1 MPSERSP
8 SETSPLLGPQS
19 NGHASYSSTAGGGHP
34 DPALAE
40 QGRSGEDV
48 DAGKDS
54 SQRALN
60 VRYIFPAISVGVFLS
75 AADQTIIVAS
85 YGKIGS
91 DLNALNL
98 TSWIATSYFLTLTSF
113 QPLYGKLSDIFG
125 RKACL
130 LFAYAI
136 FGIGCLGCGIAQNIH
151 QLIAARVFQGI
162 GGGGMTTVVS
172 ILMSDIIPLRDR
184 GIWQGVINI
193 IYATGSGIG
202 APLGGVL
209 SDYIGW
215 RWAFIAQFPL
225 CIIAFAAVS
234 IMLDLPAPEDTHWK
248 IKLRRIDFPGAIV
261 LIGAVLGFLV
271 GFDRGSNVSWT
282 MPLTIV
288 SLSVSAFLFVLFVVV
303 EIYYATEPFAPGHII
318 FDRGF
323 VAAYACNFFSFGG
336 WLSGLFYLPLYFQAM
351 DGVSATGAGVRL
363 LPCICAGVSGS
374 LFSGFVMRWTGKYY
388 WLTVIGYTLLT
399 LGLTVIFLF
408 SGEIADSLIPIIFGT
423 IACAFGNGI
432 GVTTTLI
439 SLISNATPED
449 QAVVTACSYLF
460 RSLGSVIGLAL
471 SSTVVQ
477 QVLRGRL
484 REALRH
490 SKDIDRIVDGVR
502 QSLDF
507 IKTLD
512 PDVAKT
518 VRDCY
523 GWATNK
529 GFAFLI
535 GVPRLTFARYR
546 PLFYLLSGVA
556 AAYALVYLRNHIFSS
571 PPSQSS
577 LRRRKAVRRQRRN
590 DSDATGPPETPSSR
604 AIAHLEQLER
614 QNGVYGTFRIETEDG
629 RRVESGLLPSLL
641 ATRDQLME
649 EVGVPQAHA
658 ERMRE
663 MMEDTFLESFFA
675 LDFPSTH
682 TLEEGSPER
691 IYLTEQL
698 RRRGISW
705 SGIERAVERFNADEN
720 YGEELRR
727 RRQNGERVTLST
739 STFPDEAQ
747 QQPVMDG
754 GETVVDDQSVFSW
767 REGNNDSAQAREG
780 QNLLNLLY
788 HIAED
793 QARKDGY
800 IHRGV
805 TCNSC
810 GAMPIQGIRYRCAN
824 CIDYDLCETCEA
836 MQVHIKTHLFY
847 KVRIPAPFLGNP
859 RQSQPV
865 WYPGKPSMLPRTLPR
880 SLVKSLM
887 KETSFEG
894 TELEALWDQFRC
906 LANREWSD
914 DPNKLYMAIDR
925 KTFDRCFVP
934 NTSVRPPPPSLIY
947 DRMFAF
953 YDTNNDGLIGFE
965 EFLKGLASLNNKSND
980 ERLRRVFRGYD
991 IDGDGFVERKDFLRV
1006 FRAYYTLSRELT
1018 RDMVAGMEDDFL
1030 EGGARDVVLG
1040 SQPISSA
1047 FPGSIPSGE
1056 NSRIGEGKRVNQ
1068 EGDMEI
1074 VDSDG
1079 VLRPDGT
1086 DTGDRHSVV
1095 GEAAVRRQF
1104 GRSQPILPVSVRAGA
1119 AGSSAAEASGSR
1131 RRRESRDDDD
1141 DDDDDGDEDGDHD
1154 EESEYESQ
1162 PPSPRSRSSSK
1173 VRFQDDLTDDED
1185 CDARSNP
1192 STSSRSILVGER
1204 WGGFEVPEVERDVGK
1219 EILYQVT
1226 QQGFNEILD
1235 IMFKP
1240 KEDLLMEC
1248 YRTRTERKMWAR
1260 EIELAQQLDTSNSN
1274 RENVQPNSD
1283 DGHEEPP
1290 LSRYQERPLDELLE
1304 RAGYSV
1310 GSPVLDSAPDG
1321 PILAPPSQESRLPV
1335 HEDSSDSEDEDD
1347 LRPTHLANPE
1357 ESDTAEPSAPLTLL
1371 EPQDNLILSPTPH
1384 PDSPSIPVIGQ
1395 DEDEPSFELDSDYD
1409 PTLPHHR
1416 PNDERIAPF
1425 PFPNQITTTLPPSPL
1440 RLHPNNT
1447 VTTFPAP
1454 TSPEAEATAPKR
1466 APSPIQPLPAP
1477 SLTHSSSPLP
1487 TRQGGPTIPPPQAT
1501 LSRWAY
1507 LNRVEAEAK
1516 ERGGSGAKLNF
1527 EEFSRRM
1534 AADRGRKLAFV
1545 ASWIEMA
1552 SF

>member
-1 MPSERSP
+1 
-8 SETSPLLGPQS
+8 
-19 NGHASYSSTAGGGHP
+19 
-34 DPALAE
+34 
-40 QGRSGEDV
+40 
-48 DAGKDS
+48 
-54 SQRALN
+54 
-60 VRYIFPAISVGVFLS
+60 
-75 AADQTIIVAS
+75 
-85 YGKIGS
+85 
-91 DLNALNL
+91 
-98 TSWIATSYFLTLTSF
+98 
-113 QPLYGKLSDIFG
+113 
-125 RKACL
+125 
-130 LFAYAI
+130 
-136 FGIGCLGCGIAQNIH
+136 
-151 QLIAARVFQGI
+151 
-162 GGGGMTTVVS
+162 
-172 ILMSDIIPLRDR
+172 MSDP
-184 GIWQGVINI
+184 Q
-193 IYATGSGIG
+193 
-202 APLGGVL
+202 
-209 SDYIGW
+209 
-215 RWAFIAQFPL
+215 
-225 CIIAFAAVS
+225 
-234 IMLDLPAPEDTHWK
+234 
-248 IKLRRIDFPGAIV
+248 
-261 LIGAVLGFLV
+261 
-271 GFDRGSNVSWT
+271 
-282 MPLTIV
+282 
-288 SLSVSAFLFVLFVVV
+288 
-303 EIYYATEPFAPGHII
+303 
-318 FDRGF
+318 
-323 VAAYACNFFSFGG
+323 
-336 WLSGLFYLPLYFQAM
+336 
-351 DGVSATGAGVRL
+351 
-363 LPCICAGVSGS
+363 
-374 LFSGFVMRWTGKYY
+374 
-388 WLTVIGYTLLT
+388 
-399 LGLTVIFLF
+399 
-408 SGEIADSLIPIIFGT
+408 
-423 IACAFGNGI
+423 
-432 GVTTTLI
+432 
-439 SLISNATPED
+439 
-449 QAVVTACSYLF
+449 
-460 RSLGSVIGLAL
+460 
-471 SSTVVQ
+471 
-477 QVLRGRL
+477 
-484 REALRH
+484 
-490 SKDIDRIVDGVR
+490 
-502 QSLDF
+502 
-507 IKTLD
+507 
-512 PDVAKT
+512 
-518 VRDCY
+518 
-523 GWATNK
+523 
-529 GFAFLI
+529 
-535 GVPRLTFARYR
+535 PRLTFARYR
-546 PLFYLLSGVA
+546 PLLYLFSGVA
-556 AAYALVYLRNHIFSS
+556 AAYALVYLRNHLFSS
-571 PPSQSS
+571 SSQSPI
-577 LRRRKAVRRQRRN
+577 RRQKAVRRRRRN
-590 DSDATGPPETPSSR
+590 DSEVPGPTDTPSFR

-614 QNGVYGTFRIETEDG
+614 HNGVYGTFRIETEDG

-649 EVGVPQAHA
+649 QVGVPEAHA

-675 LDFPSTH
+675 LDFPSAH
-682 TLEEGSPER
+682 TLEEESPER
-691 IYLTEQL
+691 AYLVEQL
-698 RRRGISW
+698 RRRGISR

-739 STFPDEAQ
+739 STFPDES
-747 QQPVMDG
+747 QPVQILDG

-767 REGNNDSAQAREG
+767 REGNNDSMQAREG

-865 WYPGKPSMLPRTLPR
+865 WYPGKPSMLPRSLPR
-880 SLVKSLM
+880 PLAKRLM
-887 KETSFEG
+887 KQTGFEG

-906 LANREWSD
+906 LANREWSE

-980 ERLRRVFRGYD
+980 ERLHRVFRGYD

-1047 FPGSIPSGE
+1047 FPGSIPAGE
-1056 NSRIGEGKRVNQ
+1056 PSRTGEGKRVNQ
-1068 EGDMEI
+1068 DGDMEI

-1079 VLRPDGT
+1079 VLRPDGA

-1104 GRSQPILPVSVRAGA
+1104 GRSQPLLPVSVRAGP

-1131 RRRESRDDDD
+1131 RRRGTRDETDGEGDDH
-1141 DDDDDGDEDGDHD
+1141 DGDSDNSSANSDRWPPAEHVQTDDIVAALGSYVPLDEITDPDDRARIGAAVYNRMCDSDQRRVESTRRHGIDERWRRRAFYTDEEDGGTPPDGYRTDSDVD
-1154 EESEYESQ
+1154 EDDEVDAPEPVYESQ

-1173 VRFQDDLTDDED
+1173 VRFQDDLTDDEN

-1248 YRTRTERKMWAR
+1248 YRTRAERKIWAR
-1260 EIELAQQLDTSNSN
+1260 DIELVEQMEAGNNN
-1274 RENVQPNSD
+1274 RENLQPSED
-1283 DGHEEPP
+1283 HADEVPV
-1290 LSRYQERPLDELLE
+1290 LSNYQERPLGELLE

-1310 GSPVLDSAPDG
+1310 GSPMLDSAQDG
-1321 PILAPPSQESRLPV
+1321 PILAPPSREPRLPV
-1335 HEDSSDSEDEDD
+1335 HEDGNSDSEEDDD
-1347 LRPTHLANPE
+1347 LRPTHLANPDE
-1357 ESDTAEPSAPLTLL
+1357 NDAAEPSTSLL
-1371 EPQDNLILSPTPH
+1371 EPQDNLVLSPSPRSH
-1384 PDSPSIPVIGQ
+1384 SPSLQVM
-1395 DEDEPSFELDSDYD
+1395 DEPSLELDPDYD

-1416 PNDERIAPF
+1416 PNDDAELPF
-1425 PFPNQITTTLPPSPL
+1425 TTNTFTLPSSL
-1440 RLHPNNT
+1440 RLHPNGT
-1447 VTTFPAP
+1447 TPTFPAP
-1454 TSPEAEATAPKR
+1454 PSLSPASPEAEATAPKR
-1466 APSPIQPLPAP
+1466 APSPIQPLPPP
-1477 SLTHSSSPLP
+1477 SSSSSPIP
-1487 TRQGGPTIPPPQAT
+1487 KRQGPTAPPPQAI

-1507 LNRVEAEAK
+1507 LNRVEREAK
-1516 ERGGSGAKLNF
+1516 ERGGTGAKLNF

-1534 AADRGRKLAFV
+1534 AADRGRRLAFV
-1545 ASWIEMA
+1545 SGWIEMA